1 MELFK
6 RKKKEPV
13 LVQTAPANS
22 KSTHPFGIL
31 DKCISATPASPAEI
45 KLYKSLR
52 EAVPVIDAAIS
63 KVLRLTGEFTI
74 KSKNDLVEKELNKF
88 ITNVKVNSCGLGANS
103 FIINHLD
110 QLLTYGT
117 AVGEIVIDSNN
128 GDIAVLYNAPLET
141 VELATGESP
150 LELKV
155 YKKYPDG
162 SSEPI
167 KYPQLILVSSFN
179 PDPGSIYGNSILKGL
194 PFISNIL
201 LKIFHSIGVNWERI
215 GNVRFAI
222 TYKPPADSGQR
233 AYSKERAAQIAQEW
247 SKAMRQGTNPSD
259 FIAVG
264 DVDIKVIGAD
274 NQILNSQVPVRQLLE
289 QIISKLSIPPFLLG
303 INWSTTETMSVQQSE
318 ILSSELEAYRRILN
332 PVIRQICDMWLKLHG
347 LHEEYSISW
356 DKIDLKDHVH
366 IANARL
372 INARAQEIEKQLE
385 EKYGKP
391 FEDLSEKNQ

>member
-1 MELFK
+1 MEFFK
-6 RKKKEPV
+6 KKKKEPIS
-13 LVQTAPANS
+13 VQTAPANS

-31 DKCISATPASPAEI
+31 DSNMAARHASPAEF
-45 KLYKSLR
+45 KLYKALR
-52 EAVPVIDAAIS
+52 EAVPIIDAAIS
-63 KVLRLTGEFTI
+63 KILRLTGEFTI
-74 KSKNDLVEKELNKF
+74 KSKNNSVERKLNKF
-88 ITNVKVNSCGLGANS
+88 ITEIRVNSCGMGANS
-103 FIINHLD
+103 FITNHLD

-117 AVGEIVIDSNN
+117 AVGEMVIDVNKSE
-128 GDIAVLYNAPLET
+128 IVALYNAPLEGL
-141 VELATGESP
+141 ELTADDSP
-150 LELKV
+150 LKLKV
-155 YKKYPDG
+155 YKKQTDG
-162 SSEPI
+162 SYEAI
-167 KYPQLILVSSFN
+167 KYPDLILVSSFN
-179 PDPGSIYGNSILKGL
+179 PDPGKIYGNSILKGL

-222 TYKPPADSGQR
+222 TYKPPTDSGQR

-247 SKAMRQGTNPSD
+247 SKAMRQGTTPSD

-274 NQILNSQVPVRQLLE
+274 NQILDSQIPVRQLLE

-332 PVIRQICDMWLKLHG
+332 PIIKQICDMWLKLHG
-347 LHEEYSISW
+347 ISEDYSISW
-356 DKIDLKDHVH
+356 DKIDLKDHVQ

-372 INARAQEIEKQLE
+372 LNARAQEIEKQLE

-391 FEDLSEKNQ
+391 FEDLSEKN

>member
-1 MELFK
+1 MEFFK
-6 RKKKEPV
+6 KKKKEYV
-13 LVQTAPANS
+13 SVQTAPTTS

-31 DKCISATPASPAEI
+31 DKYSCAAPASNAEF

-63 KVLRLTGEFTI
+63 KILRLTGEFSI
-74 KSKNDLVEKELNKF
+74 KSKNDELEQKLNKF
-88 ITNVKVNSCGLGANS
+88 ITNVKVNSSGLGANS
-103 FIINHLD
+103 FIMNHLD

-117 AVGEIVIDSNN
+117 AVGEIVVDTNKE
-128 GDIAVLYNAPLET
+128 DIVALYNAPLEN
-141 VELATGESP
+141 VELTTDKSP
-150 LELKV
+150 IELKIC
-155 YKKYPDG
+155 KKNPDG
-162 SSEPI
+162 SSEEV
-167 KYPQLILVSSFN
+167 KYPELILVSSFN
-179 PDPGSIYGNSILKGL
+179 PDPGNVYGNSILKGL

-215 GNVRFAI
+215 GNIRFAI

-233 AYSKERAAQIAQEW
+233 AYSKERAAQIAAEW
-247 SKAMRQGTNPSD
+247 SKAMRQGTTPSD

-264 DVDIKVIGAD
+264 DVGIKVIGAD
-274 NQILNSQVPVRQLLE
+274 NQILDSQIPVRQLLE

-332 PVIRQICDMWLKLHG
+332 PVIRQICDMWLKLNG
-347 LHEEYSISW
+347 MSDEYTISW
-356 DKIDLKDHVH
+356 NKIDLKDHVH
-366 IANARL
+366 IANARF

-385 EKYGKP
+385 DKYKKP
-391 FEDLSEKNQ
+391 FEDLSENN

>member
-1 MELFK
+1 MEFFK
-6 RKKKEPV
+6 KKKKECIS
-13 LVQTAPANS
+13 VQTAPSSPKN
-22 KSTHPFGIL
+22 THPFGIL
-31 DKCISATPASPAEI
+31 DKHISASPASAAEI

-63 KVLRLTGEFTI
+63 KILRLTGEFTI
-74 KSKNDLVEKELNKF
+74 KSKNNSVEKKLNKF
-88 ITNVKVNSCGLGANS
+88 ITNIKVNSCGLGANS
-103 FIINHLD
+103 FVMNHLD

-117 AVGEIVIDSNN
+117 AVGEIVIDSNKQ
-128 GDIAVLYNAPLET
+128 DIAALYNAPLEN
-141 VELATGESP
+141 VELTTDESAIH
-150 LELKV
+150 LKV
-155 YKKYPDG
+155 SKKYPDG

-167 KYPQLILVSSFN
+167 KYPELVLVSSLN
-179 PDPGSIYGNSILKGL
+179 PDPGKIYGNSILKGL

-222 TYKPPADSGQR
+222 TYKPPADSNQR
-233 AYSKERAAQIAQEW
+233 VYSKERASQIAQEW
-247 SKAMRQGTNPSD
+247 GKAMRQSTIPSD

-274 NQILNSQVPVRQLLE
+274 NQILDSQVPVRQLLE

-332 PVIRQICDMWLKLHG
+332 PIIKQICDMWLKLHG
-347 LHEEYSISW
+347 INEEYSISW

-372 INARAQEIEKQLE
+372 INARAQEIEKSLE

-391 FEDLSEKNQ
+391 FKDLSENN